1 VSLVKR
7 DAKDLDPK
15 YEMILHDAHMRADQM
30 IFKTQEYKEHGFLDF
45 DHMELKKK
53 ILKDAYGIT
62 WQHIYELNPGMI
74 ID

>member
-1 VSLVKR
+1 
-7 DAKDLDPK
+7 
-15 YEMILHDAHMRADQM
+15 M